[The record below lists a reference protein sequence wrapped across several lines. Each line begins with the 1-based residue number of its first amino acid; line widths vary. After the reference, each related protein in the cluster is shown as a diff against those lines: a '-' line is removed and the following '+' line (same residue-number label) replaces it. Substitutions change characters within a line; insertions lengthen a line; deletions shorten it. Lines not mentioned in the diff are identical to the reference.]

1 MSRPPLAGVRVL
13 DLTSIVV
20 GPVATQFLGD
30 YGAEVIKI
38 EPPEG
43 DLLRQLGGPSK
54 SGRLSPKFMNLNR
67 NKRSLSIDLKS
78 PEARPVMEKLLATTD
93 VVVAN
98 MRPEALARL
107 GLDYASARKQRP
119 DIIYCHVVGF
129 GTDGRYAGKPAY
141 DTIIQGSAGVAAC
154 NARAHGEP
162 RYLPMVMA
170 DHIVG
175 YVVIQYVLMALL
187 HRAQTGEGQF
197 VEIPMFENITA
208 FVLAEHMGQ
217 LTYVGSDG
225 PSGDLRVRDPRA
237 QPVKTKDGYICVS
250 ANSDKQAFALFE
262 AIGQPEL
269 RDDPRFCSVR
279 ARFENVSEYHR
290 VRGEAL
296 VKRNSADWLEAFD
309 RLDIPAMPFN
319 TFEDLVADPHIDDV
333 GLIEQVDHPIEG
345 RINNIRLP
353 TKSSAGWD
361 ETGKPAPAIGG
372 DTTAILQDLGLSAD
386 QIAAL
391 IDDSVV
397 VQGAASKP
405 DAAD

>member
-1 MSRPPLAGVRVL
+1 MSRPPLTGVRVL

-30 YGAEVIKI
+30 YGADVIKI

-67 NKRSLSIDLKS
+67 NKRSLAIDLKN
-78 PEARPVMEKLLATTD
+78 PDARPVVEKLLESTD
-93 VVVAN
+93 VVVTN
-98 MRPEALARL
+98 MRPQALARL
-107 GLDYASARKQRP
+107 GLDYESARKQRA
-119 DIIYCHVVGF
+119 DVIYIHVVGF
-129 GTDGRYAGKPAY
+129 GTGGRYAGKPAY

-175 YVVIQYVLMALL
+175 YVVIQFVLMGLL

-197 VEIPMFENITA
+197 IEIPMFEHMTA

-217 LTYVGSDG
+217 LTYVGSEG
-225 PSGDLRVRDPRA
+225 PSGDLRVLDPLA

-262 AIGQPEL
+262 AIGRPEL
-269 RDDPRFCSVR
+269 KDDPRFCSVK
-279 ARFENVSEYHR
+279 ARFQNVTAYHR

-296 VKRNSADWLEAFD
+296 LTRNSAEWLQAFD

-319 TFEDLVADPHIDDV
+319 TFEDLVADPHIEDV
-333 GLIEQVDHPIEG
+333 GLIEPIDHPIEG

-353 TKSSAGWD
+353 TKSTADWD
-361 ETGKPAPAIGG
+361 EPVRPAPAIGG
-372 DTTAILQDLGLSAD
+372 DTTAVLADLGFAPDRIAD
-386 QIAAL
+386 L
-391 IDDSVV
+391 IGGAVV
-397 VQGAASKP
+397 VQGEAP
-405 DAAD
+405 DTAD